1 MRWGKIRRAASEG
14 SHRRHI
20 AAAPTILIPSFAPLL
35 DDHHGDASSSSSSS
49 AEKGEK
55 TVVDYSIG
63 EVGDRAKDTCRTK
76 AAAESHTT
84 SGTTTNKIQNRDT
97 TTSQTENDPANTA
110 SAMASVKD
118 TDADCRKSSLHRTD
132 AAVRDKS
139 TLDLTTPPKKIA
151 WSMQFGYV

>member
-20 AAAPTILIPSFAPLL
+20 AAAPTILIPLFAPLL

-63 EVGDRAKDTCRTK
+63 EVGDRTKGTLAELPPTKYRIEIQQPAK
-76 AAAESHTT
+76 
-84 SGTTTNKIQNRDT
+84 
-97 TTSQTENDPANTA
+97 
-110 SAMASVKD
+110 
-118 TDADCRKSSLHRTD
+118 RKMILPILPVPWHR
-132 AAVRDKS
+132 
-139 TLDLTTPPKKIA
+139 
-151 WSMQFGYV
+151 